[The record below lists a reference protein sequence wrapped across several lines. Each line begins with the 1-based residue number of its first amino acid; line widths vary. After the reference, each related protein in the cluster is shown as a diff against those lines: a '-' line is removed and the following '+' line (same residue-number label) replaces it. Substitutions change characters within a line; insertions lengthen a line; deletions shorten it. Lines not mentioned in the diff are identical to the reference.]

1 MIRRTLRTAF
11 VASSFFLLTMTSACG
26 QKETYVDTRKPVK
39 LNEVLTNEMSDTS
52 SLAGLDRKVLNYM
65 QEWRMQGAQLTIIKN
80 DSLVY
85 AKGYGWADK
94 EKKVEMQPSHIM
106 RLASVSKLV
115 TAVGIMVMQEQGL
128 LSLKDTV
135 FGERGIL
142 CDTMY
147 TNVIKD
153 KNIFKIT
160 VEDLLRH
167 KGGFTT
173 RAGDPMFS
181 TRTIMRQN
189 HLKTPP
195 DHETLVKIVLRR
207 NLDFVPGTSQYYSN
221 FGYMLLS
228 MIIEK
233 VSGEPYEKWIQKNV
247 LKPANCYDF
256 RIAENYYK
264 DKYKNEVRY
273 YVPSNEPKVSEYN
286 NSGKEV
292 VRCYGGNDIHAL
304 SGAGAWVA
312 STAELARLIASIDIR
327 RSVNDIIN
335 RESVHQMVQY
345 FDSDTYSLGWN
356 DTDPEKGWKRTG
368 TFSGTTALI
377 MYYPDGECWIFASNT
392 STWKGPS
399 HATYTGQL
407 FSELR
412 RTYSSVLPKRDLFYK
427 DDGRF
432 DPQAYEDRYKKKRI
446 EPPMEKVY
454 SMKEI
459 SLGKF
464 EPDDQKDKGNK
475 KRRKK

>member
-1 MIRRTLRTAF
+1 MMNTRTLRIGIAVTIGL
-11 VASSFFLLTMTSACG
+11 LLTMTTACG
-26 QKETYVDTRKPVK
+26 QKEQYIDTRKPVK

-52 SLAGLDRKVLNYM
+52 SLSGLDKKIRTYM
-65 QEWRMQGAQLTIIKN
+65 QEWRMQGAQLSIIKN

-85 AKGYGWADK
+85 SKGYGWADK
-94 EKKVEMQPSHIM
+94 EKNIEMKPTNIM
-106 RLASVSKLV
+106 RVASVSKLI
-115 TAVGIMVMQEQGL
+115 TATGIMVMQEQGL

-135 FGERGIL
+135 FGDRGIL
-142 CDTMY
+142 CDSIY
-147 TNVIKD
+147 TKAIKD
-153 KNIFKIT
+153 KNIFRIT

-181 TRTIMRQN
+181 TRTIIRQN
-189 HLKTPP
+189 HLKGAP
-195 DHETLVKIVLRR
+195 DHETLVKIVLGRD
-207 NLDFVPGTSQYYSN
+207 LDFVPGTSQYYSN
-221 FGYMLLS
+221 FGYLLLS

-233 VSGEPYEKWIQKNV
+233 VSGEPYDKWIQKNV
-247 LKPANCYDF
+247 LKPAGCNDF
-256 RIAENYYK
+256 HIAENYYK

-286 NSGKEV
+286 NSGKDV

-312 STAELARLIASIDIR
+312 STAELAKLVASIDIR
-327 RSVNDIIN
+327 RSVKDIIN
-335 RESVHQMVQY
+335 RESIHQMVQY
-345 FDSDTYSLGWN
+345 FDPDTYSLGWN
-356 DTDPEKGWKRTG
+356 DTDPDKGWKRTG

-399 HATYTGQL
+399 HARYTGEL

-412 RTYSSVLPKRDLFYK
+412 RTYSDVLPKRDLFHEPGGK
-427 DDGRF
+427 PAEVEGS
-432 DPQAYEDRYKKKRI
+432 KKKRV

-454 SMKEI
+454 SMHEI

-464 EPDDQKDKGNK
+464 ETDSDNDRGK

>member
-1 MIRRTLRTAF
+1 MRIGTFRTA
-11 VASSFFLLTMTSACG
+11 VAVAFSLLLTMTSACG
-26 QKETYVDTRKPVK
+26 QKEPKFIDNRKPYK

-52 SLAGLDRKVLNYM
+52 SLKGLDDKVKRYM
-65 QEWRMQGAQLTIIKN
+65 QEWRMQGAQLSIIKN

-115 TAVGIMVMQEQGL
+115 TATGIMIMQEQGL

-135 FGERGIL
+135 FGDRGIL
-142 CDTMY
+142 CDSVY
-147 TNVIKD
+147 TKAIKD

-167 KGGFTT
+167 KGGFSTS
-173 RAGDPMFS
+173 AGDPMFS

-195 DHETLVKIVLRR
+195 DHETLTKIVLGR

-221 FGYMLLS
+221 FGYLLLS

-233 VSGEPYEKWIQKNV
+233 VSGETYEKWIQKNV
-247 LKPANCYDF
+247 LKPAHCNDF
-256 RIAENYYK
+256 HIAENYYK
-264 DKYKNEVRY
+264 NKYKNEVRY
-273 YVPSNEPKVSEYN
+273 YVPSNEPTVSEYN
-286 NSGKEV
+286 NSGNSV

-312 STAELARLIASIDIR
+312 STPELARLVASIDVR
-327 RSVNDIIN
+327 RAVKDIVN
-335 RESVHQMVQY
+335 RESIHQMVQY
-345 FDSDTYSLGWN
+345 FDPDTYSLGWN

-377 MYYPDGECWIFASNT
+377 MYDPDGECWIFASNT

-399 HATYTGQL
+399 HARYTGEL

-412 RTYSSVLPKRDLFYK
+412 RTYSDLLPKRDLFHEPTK
-427 DDGRF
+427 EPVVLADDSKS
-432 DPQAYEDRYKKKRI
+432 KKLT
-446 EPPMEKVY
+446 PPMEKVY

-459 SLGKF
+459 SIGKF
-464 EPDDQKDKGNK
+464 DEGEKDQGKGK

>member
-1 MIRRTLRTAF
+1 
-11 VASSFFLLTMTSACG
+11 MTSRALRFAAAVSICLMMTVTTACG

-39 LNEVLTNEMSDTS
+39 LNDVLTNEMSDTS
-52 SLAGLDRKVLNYM
+52 SLAGLDSQVRKYM

-94 EKKVEMQPSHIM
+94 EKKVEMKPTHIM
-106 RLASVSKLV
+106 RLASVSKLI
-115 TAVGIMVMQEQGL
+115 TAIGIMVMQEQGL

-135 FGERGIL
+135 FGDRGIL
-142 CDTMY
+142 CDSVY
-147 TNVIKD
+147 TKAIKD
-153 KNIFKIT
+153 KNIFRIT

-195 DHETLVKIVLRR
+195 DHETLVKIVLGR
-207 NLDFVPGTSQYYSN
+207 NLDFIPGTSQYYSN
-221 FGYMLLS
+221 FGYLLLS

-233 VSGEPYEKWIQKNV
+233 VSGESYEKWIQKNV
-247 LKPANCYDF
+247 LKPAHCNDF
-256 RIAENYYK
+256 HIAENYYK

-273 YVPSNEPKVSEYN
+273 YVPSNEPTVSEYN
-286 NSGKEV
+286 NSGKQV

-312 STAELARLIASIDIR
+312 STPELARLIASIDVR
-327 RSVNDIIN
+327 RSVSDIIN
-335 RESVHQMVQY
+335 RESIHQMVQY
-345 FDSDTYSLGWN
+345 FDPDTYSLGWN
-356 DTDPEKGWKRTG
+356 DTDPQKGWKRTG

-399 HATYTGQL
+399 HATYTGEL
-407 FSELR
+407 FRELR
-412 RTYSSVLPKRDLFYK
+412 RTYSDLLPKRDLFFE
-427 DDGRF
+427 DDGSYTPEVN
-432 DPQAYEDRYKKKRI
+432 DTKKKRI
-446 EPPMEKVY
+446 EPPMERVY
-454 SMKEI
+454 SMQEI

-464 EPDDQKDKGNK
+464 EPKDEDKGGK
-475 KRRKK
+475 KRRRK